1 MEPDILEQF
10 GTDVLREFGYSGHR
24 ALRQAAEMNGELLG
38 QIMERMTSRA
48 QEYGGGCFGPAD
60 GVASR
65 VLDKIEFAVEQLGAA
80 VDCKVQGAAVDCKV
94 LPLPLIGGPSSSSQ
108 KEQDEQ
114 AAAEDEQMTQVGS
127 QVAKRRRLQQ
137 SNQKEQAAARAKGSP
152 PATADA
158 EDVFEGDGVAAGSHR
173 SLDEMIKNLRSMQMQ
188 YRGSDGKRRGF
199 ELPKGGP
206 ENAAFVDF
214 LNVRA
219 PHFNN
224 KDEHIENADE
234 PDEELMERIK
244 PHRLWFFKAGTIE
257 VAATVFDDIAEFW
270 NYRNRKPQVNH
281 I

>member
-1 MEPDILEQF
+1 MYLFVACRLKWLIGSRRLPVSMEAEAIGRGIPGGKQRPFVIRVKRQKEVDRWWKVWLKVCQVIPSDGARYI

-94 LPLPLIGGPSSSSQ
+94 LPLPLIGGPSSS
-108 KEQDEQ
+108 
-114 AAAEDEQMTQVGS
+114 
-127 QVAKRRRLQQ
+127 
-137 SNQKEQAAARAKGSP
+137 
-152 PATADA
+152 
-158 EDVFEGDGVAAGSHR
+158 
-173 SLDEMIKNLRSMQMQ
+173 
-188 YRGSDGKRRGF
+188 RGF

-224 KDEHIENADE
+224 KDENADE
-234 PDEELMERIK
+234 PDEEPMERIK
-244 PHRLWFFKAGTIE
+244 PHRLWFFKAGAIE